1 MASML
6 HDRALTVPVDC
17 SHCTEPDTQ
26 RPSSYQERSGTASRK
41 CGPQKTPARKAKLLA
56 AAARLPKD
64 SAGRFIGSADACAE
78 VGLGSSNYITRCLLP
93 SVVRGRPGR

>member
-64 SAGRFIGSADACAE
+64 SAGRFIGSGIAYQRAVSMFA
-78 VGLGSSNYITRCLLP
+78 
-93 SVVRGRPGR
+93 RGRDASVDSCRQQLAFS